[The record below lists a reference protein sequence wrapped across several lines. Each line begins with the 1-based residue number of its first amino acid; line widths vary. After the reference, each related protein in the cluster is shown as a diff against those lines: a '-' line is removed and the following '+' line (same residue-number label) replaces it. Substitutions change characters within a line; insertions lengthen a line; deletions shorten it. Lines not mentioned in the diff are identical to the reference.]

1 MSAHRYWRI
10 QLNTGA
16 AGAYAFSEVQFRTT
30 RGTPLLFASAT
41 PATAGQTFGS
51 VPGTFDAT
59 AAADNNTATLWSS
72 NNKTPPQ
79 WWAYDYGATS
89 GNWLDV
95 VEVAITARNDGS
107 FGQAPLTFDLQ
118 FSDDNSSWNT
128 VFSFTASTWV
138 SAGQTQIFSLPPPQP
153 ALPWHSL
160 STDQKPILDQSVSD
174 DIDAYSML
182 QQQRLM
188 RGPAMWGGLII
199 GGVYVPDIGVSKF
212 VQYAVLGL
220 TPGALVSKFVQH
232 DVLSAPSGV
241 SVSKFVQYD
250 ILGMGRESISKFVQ
264 YLILA
269 TTVQLPTQSAMVGY
283 QLRSIPGID
292 VGNDET
298 PNLNLILR
306 RLVSS
311 DTYHAA
317 PTVSGSQ
324 SRMMIM

>member
-1 MSAHRYWRI
+1 
-10 QLNTGA
+10 
-16 AGAYAFSEVQFRTT
+16 
-30 RGTPLLFASAT
+30 
-41 PATAGQTFGS
+41 
-51 VPGTFDAT
+51 
-59 AAADNNTATLWSS
+59 
-72 NNKTPPQ
+72 
-79 WWAYDYGATS
+79 
-89 GNWLDV
+89 
-95 VEVAITARNDGS
+95 
-107 FGQAPLTFDLQ
+107 
-118 FSDDNSSWNT
+118 
-128 VFSFTASTWV
+128 
-138 SAGQTQIFSLPPPQP
+138 
-153 ALPWHSL
+153 
-160 STDQKPILDQSVSD
+160 
-174 DIDAYSML
+174 
-182 QQQRLM
+182 
-188 RGPAMWGGLII
+188 MWGGLII

-311 DTYHAA
+311 DTYHTA
-317 PTVSGSQ
+317 PTISGSQ